1 MPLKW
6 MLLNNNGKETNKREG
21 TNIFLVFF
29 LFLVLCLLLANHDVN
44 MLHVI
49 HISFL
54 KTFCTLYFS
63 QALGLRINFLNN
75 SMDYSFDPMT
85 GCPHYN
91 LNWATDMCACGLKS
105 V

>member
-1 MPLKW
+1 

-49 HISFL
+49 HISFF
-54 KTFCTLYFS
+54 KDFLYIVLFS
-63 QALGLRINFLNN
+63 GTWAKNQFPKQQHGLF
-75 SMDYSFDPMT
+75 F
-85 GCPHYN
+85 
-91 LNWATDMCACGLKS
+91 
-105 V
+105 